1 MKSINYLI
9 GTYTLPTGEDRETED
24 SSTYNNMHIRAK
36 GSLQRIFEG
45 ERVAFVQFLI
55 ASQIGVELPCGH

>member
-9 GTYTLPTGEDRETED
+9 GTYTLPTGEDRAETED
-24 SSTYNNMHIRAK
+24 SSTYNNMHNRAK

-45 ERVAFVQFLI
+45 ERVGFVRFLI
-55 ASQIGVELPCGH
+55 ASQIRVE